1 MTHPLSTYTQ
11 EIGDL
16 ICAELAE
23 GISLR
28 TVCKADGMPDKKTV
42 FRWLRSHPEF
52 AKQYAIAKEEA
63 ADAWAEEIL
72 DIADDGTNDW
82 ITDEKGRTVFN
93 GEHVQRS
100 RVRIDTRKW
109 IASKLKPKK
118 YGDKITHEG
127 SEDAPIVVKGAI
139 ELVRPT

>member
-1 MTHPLSTYTQ
+1 M
-11 EIGDL
+11 
-16 ICAELAE
+16 
-23 GISLR
+23 R